1 MKSIIRCMTGLEQ
14 ALDAHKNDKTMT

>member
-1 MKSIIRCMTGLEQ
+1 MTGLEQ